1 VQAYDFIVVGAGS
14 AGCAVAGR
22 LASDSAATVLLIE
35 AGGTDRRFTIRAPL
49 MYALQFGT
57 ALDWAYESEPEPG
70 CADRTIPLPRGC
82 ALGGTSS
89 MNGMVWV
96 KGSSLDYD
104 GWELPGWAWS
114 DVEPVF
120 ARIEH
125 TSMHVAPL
133 PDPDELSP
141 LFVAAARAAGVPA
154 NDDLSGPALDGAAIS
169 PVTIHRGQRWSAA
182 RGYLRQ
188 HKNLT
193 IITRAHVERVV
204 LRNGRAVAVEYRRRG
219 RVRAAVANQEI
230 IVSAG
235 AYGTPQLL
243 QLSGIGPAD
252 HLRAVG
258 VTPVLDS
265 PRVGAGL
272 TDHPSAF
279 ATWALAPGHVGL
291 TDAVNPKY
299 LLQWVFRRR
308 GKFASNLMEAVA
320 QIRSTPEAPA
330 CDIQLMFAP
339 DDVLTKT
346 LHPKP
351 TLSVGHSYWTPASR
365 GSVLIRS
372 PEAAV
377 PPAICNNLLTE
388 RGDVDALIAAV
399 GRSREIIATEPI
411 ASAVERELVPGV
423 GADIEASIRQT
434 ATTTHHPACSVAMG
448 TSPDSALDDKLR
460 VRGVQNLR
468 VADASA
474 LPVIPRANTNA
485 ASIMVGERC
494 ADFLLAA
501 R

>member
-1 VQAYDFIVVGAGS
+1 VNGFDYIVVGAGS

-22 LASDSAATVLLIE
+22 LAADSSATVLLIE

-57 ALDWAYESEPEPG
+57 SLDWAYQSEPEPG
-70 CADRTIPLPRGC
+70 CAHRRLPLPRGR

-104 GWELPGWAWS
+104 GWDLPGWAWS

-120 ARIEH
+120 ARIEQ
-125 TSMHVAPL
+125 TSIHVTRL
-133 PDPDELSP
+133 SDPDELSP
-141 LFVAAARAAGVPA
+141 LFVAAARATGVPA
-154 NDDLSGPALDGAAIS
+154 NDELSGPALEGAALA

-182 RGYLRQ
+182 RGYLRRRP
-188 HKNLT
+188 NLT
-193 IITRAHVERVV
+193 ILTRAHVQRVV
-204 LRNGRAVAVEYRRRG
+204 VRAGRAVAVEYCRRG
-219 RVRAAVANQEI
+219 RVHTAVADREI

-252 HLRAVG
+252 HLCAVG
-258 VTPVLDS
+258 VSPVLDS
-265 PRVGAGL
+265 PTVGAGL
-272 TDHPSAF
+272 VDHPSAF
-279 ATWALAPGHVGL
+279 ATWALAPGHAGL

-299 LLQWVFRRR
+299 LAQWVFGRK

-320 QIRSTPEAPA
+320 HIRSTPDAPA

-351 TLSVGHSYWTPASR
+351 TLSVGHSYWTPKSR

-372 PEAAV
+372 PKPDVA
-377 PPAICNNLLTE
+377 PAICNNLLTE
-388 RGDVDALIAAV
+388 RGDIDALILAV
-399 GRSREIIATEPI
+399 ERSREIIATEPI
-411 ASAVERELVPGV
+411 AAAVDRELVPGA
-423 GADIEASIRQT
+423 GTDIEESIRQT

-448 TSPDSALDDKLR
+448 KHPDSALDEKLR
-460 VRGVQNLR
+460 VRGVANLR
-468 VADASA
+468 VADASV

-494 ADFLLAA
+494 ADFLLAL
-501 R
+501 